1 MFAVVGKWPS
11 KQPAF
16 VSEQMCM
23 VVSRPYLAIRIRH
36 HPRRRDIRCSGGV
49 ARRNERKGQ
58 PVVPNEPFA
67 GGKPEIAVSG
77 LRDRVDIASGKS
89 RSAIPNIVTCA
100 EGDRAPVGTQSS
112 ARQENE

>member
-11 KQPAF
+11 QQPAF

-23 VVSRPYLAIRIRH
+23 VVSRPYLAIGIRH
-36 HPRRRDIRCSGGV
+36 HPRRRDIRCSRGV

-77 LRDRVDIASGKS
+77 LRDRVDIASGKR
-89 RSAIPNIVTCA
+89 RSTIPNIV
-100 EGDRAPVGTQSS
+100 SS
-112 ARQENE
+112 AKRDKATV